1 MTQEIPFTI
10 AFLAGVFSFLSPCVL
25 PIVPGFIS
33 YIVGKSFSD
42 LQNNSNKDNLKLL
55 PLILLFIFGFSI
67 VFVIMGASIDF
78 LSDFFYDLKKEMNIF
93 SGFLIIFL
101 GLFFLG
107 ILKIPFLDLQ
117 RKLNFDKLQNI
128 SLFPLLIGMA
138 FAFGWS
144 PCIGPI
150 LGSVLAIA
158 IIDSVNGTLLL
169 TIYSIGLG
177 IPFLIVGLIMGKL
190 IILSKNLIKFSRY
203 FQIFTGSVLISTGML
218 ILNGTIQSL
227 GFQLNSVLPSLEL
240 LLI

>member
-25 PIVPGFIS
+25 PIVPGFVS

-42 LQNNSNKDNLKLL
+42 IQNSSKQDNLKLL
-55 PLILLFIFGFSI
+55 PLIILFIIGFSI
-67 VFVIMGASIDF
+67 VFIIMGASIDF

-93 SGFLIIFL
+93 SGILIIFL

-107 ILKIPFLDLQ
+107 ILKIPFLELE
-117 RKLNFDKLQNI
+117 RKLNFDKLQNL
-128 SLFPLLIGMA
+128 SFFPLLIGMA

-158 IIDSVNGTLLL
+158 INDSVNGTLLL

-177 IPFLIVGLIMGKL
+177 IPFLIVGLMMGKL
-190 IILSKNLIKFSRY
+190 IILSKNMAKFSRH
-203 FQIFTGSVLISTGML
+203 FQILTGLILLITGIL

-227 GFQLNSVLPSLEL
+227 GFQLNSILPSLEM

>member
-1 MTQEIPFTI
+1 MTQEIPLTI
-10 AFLAGVFSFLSPCVL
+10 AFLAGIFSFLSPCVL

-42 LQNNSNKDNLKLL
+42 IQNNSKKNNLKLL
-55 PLILLFIFGFSI
+55 PLIFLFILGFSI
-67 VFVIMGASIDF
+67 VFIIMGASIDF
-78 LSDFFYDLKKEMNIF
+78 LSDFFYQLKKEMNII
-93 SGFLIIFL
+93 SGILIIFL

-107 ILKIPFLDLQ
+107 ILKVPFLDLD
-117 RKLNFDKLQNI
+117 RKLNFDKLQNH
-128 SLFPLLIGMA
+128 SFFPLLIGMA

-158 IIDSVNGTLLL
+158 INDSVNGTLLL

-177 IPFLIVGLIMGKL
+177 LPFLIVGLIMGKL
-190 IILSKNLIKFSRY
+190 IIISKNLAKFSRY
-203 FQIFTGSVLISTGML
+203 FQILTGLVLILTGIL

-227 GFQLNSVLPSLEL
+227 GFQINSILPSLEL

>member
-42 LQNNSNKDNLKLL
+42 IQNSSKQDNLKLL
-55 PLILLFIFGFSI
+55 PLIILFIIGFSI
-67 VFVIMGASIDF
+67 VFIIMGSSIDF
-78 LSDFFYDLKKEMNIF
+78 LSDFSYDLKKEMDIF
-93 SGFLIIFL
+93 SGILIIFL

-107 ILKIPFLDLQ
+107 ILKVPFLNLE
-117 RKLNFDKLQNI
+117 RKINFDRLQNL
-128 SLFPLLIGMA
+128 SFFPLLIGMA

-158 IIDSVNGTLLL
+158 INDTVNGTLLL
-169 TIYSIGLG
+169 TMYSIGLG
-177 IPFLIVGLIMGKL
+177 IPFLIVGLMMGKL
-190 IILSKNLIKFSRY
+190 IILSKNLVKFSRY
-203 FQIFTGSVLISTGML
+203 FQIFTGLILLVTGIL

-227 GFQLNSVLPSLEL
+227 GFQLNSISPSLEM

>member
-42 LQNNSNKDNLKLL
+42 LQNSSKKENLKLL
-55 PLILLFIFGFSI
+55 PLIILFIIGFSI
-67 VFVIMGASIDF
+67 VFIIMGASIDF
-78 LSDFFYDLKKEMNIF
+78 LSDFFYDLKKQMNIF
-93 SGFLIIFL
+93 SGILIIFL

-107 ILKIPFLDLQ
+107 ILKVPILNLE
-117 RKLNFDKLQNI
+117 RKLNFDKLQNL
-128 SLFPLLIGMA
+128 SFFPLLIGMA

-158 IIDSVNGTLLL
+158 INDSVNGTLLL

-177 IPFLIVGLIMGKL
+177 IPFLIVGLMMGKL
-190 IILSKNLIKFSRY
+190 IILSKNMAKFSRH
-203 FQIFTGSVLISTGML
+203 FQILTGLILLITGVL

-227 GFQLNSVLPSLEL
+227 GFQLNSILPSLEM

>member
-1 MTQEIPFTI
+1 MTQEIPFII

-25 PIVPGFIS
+25 PIVPGFLS

-42 LQNNSNKDNLKLL
+42 IQNSSKQDNLKLL
-55 PLILLFIFGFSI
+55 PLIILFIIGFSV
-67 VFVIMGASIDF
+67 VFIIMGASIDF

-107 ILKIPFLDLQ
+107 ILKVPILNLE
-117 RKLNFDKLQNI
+117 RKLNFDKLQNL
-128 SLFPLLIGMA
+128 SFFPLLIGMA

-158 IIDSVNGTLLL
+158 INDSINGTILL
-169 TIYSIGLG
+169 TIYSMGLG
-177 IPFLIVGLIMGKL
+177 VPFLIVGLMMGKL
-190 IILSKNLIKFSRY
+190 IILSKNLAKFSKY
-203 FQIFTGSVLISTGML
+203 FQILTGLILLLTGIL
-218 ILNGTIQSL
+218 ILNGTIQSI